1 MANYELQNQNKGLE
15 KLLSNGSFIKT
26 TETNSSG
33 INNWGYDTFYS
44 PTMKC
49 RIEYNTF
56 GEEKGYN
63 VFLNVSDDIED
74 TIDCEETKWFTNL
87 KSLATYLS
95 SNYKKN

>member
-1 MANYELQNQNKGLE
+1 MVDLQLNNENKSLE

-33 INNWGYDTFYS
+33 TNDWGYDTFYS

-63 VFLNVSDDIED
+63 VYLNVSDDIED
-74 TIDCEETKWFTNL
+74 TIDCEEREWFTTL
-87 KSLATYLS
+87 KSLETYLS
-95 SNYKKN
+95 K